1 MKLNSAVLWLAGATV
16 LAIAVAPLL
25 ASRGVDS
32 SVLAQSER
40 RIASMTQP
48 QRDRLERNFSEY
60 RELTPQQREH
70 YRQLHQALEADRADN
85 HGRIVRV
92 MEDYYVWI
100 KTLPAYQREQLRK
113 TTDPDA
119 RLALVQKYLDQQ
131 QEREAEEEYGNGDMP
146 LWLEGVPAM
155 SDEDLELVFATI
167 LQRMP
172 RTNDENAELDALSG
186 IERQLRILRMLID
199 RGRLVQQIVGLPEMQ
214 QRLVGQLT
222 DDELKQA
229 IDDASDNR
237 QRTRILMGS
246 LVKGLL
252 DEYRDEVQRRSPTDE
267 KLREFFDNEL
277 TEEEQDVL
285 VQLEPEDFRTALV
298 REYLGQYSRL
308 DVGIIHR
315 AIRAPADRG
324 NDPQRR
330 PARGFMQRFFDGA
343 RPRIVGRMV
352 PASVR
357 PAAIADRPG
366 AEQDAAN
373 QSRTRQSP
381 ECRMGRSG

>member
-70 YRQLHQALEADRADN
+70 YRQLHRALEADRTDN

-186 IERQLRILRMLID
+186 IERQLR
-199 RGRLVQQIVGLPEMQ
+199 
-214 QRLVGQLT
+214 
-222 DDELKQA
+222 
-229 IDDASDNR
+229 
-237 QRTRILMGS
+237 
-246 LVKGLL
+246 
-252 DEYRDEVQRRSPTDE
+252 
-267 KLREFFDNEL
+267 
-277 TEEEQDVL
+277 
-285 VQLEPEDFRTALV
+285 
-298 REYLGQYSRL
+298 
-308 DVGIIHR
+308 H
-315 AIRAPADRG
+315 PAD
-324 NDPQRR
+324 
-330 PARGFMQRFFDGA
+330 
-343 RPRIVGRMV
+343 
-352 PASVR
+352 
-357 PAAIADRPG
+357 ADRPG
-366 AEQDAAN
+366 AAGPAD
-373 QSRTRQSP
+373 
-381 ECRMGRSG
+381 CRVA

>member
-70 YRQLHQALEADRADN
+70 YRQLHLALEADRTDN

-186 IERQLRILRMLID
+186 IERHLRILRMLID
-199 RGRLVQQIVGLPEMQ
+199 RGRLVQQVVGLPEMQ

-229 IDDASDNR
+229 VEDAQDNR

-252 DEYRDEVQRRSPTDE
+252 NEYRDEVQRRSPTDE

-308 DVGIIHR
+308 DVGIINR

-330 PARGFMQRFFDGA
+330 PARGFMQRFFDG
-343 RPRIVGRMV
+343 RP
-352 PASVR
+352 PANRRDNGPGER
-357 PAAIADRPG
+357 PLRG
-366 AEQDAAN
+366 N
-373 QSRTRQSP
+373 R
-381 ECRMGRSG
+381 

>member
-1 MKLNSAVLWLAGATV
+1 
-16 LAIAVAPLL
+16 
-25 ASRGVDS
+25 
-32 SVLAQSER
+32 
-40 RIASMTQP
+40 
-48 QRDRLERNFSEY
+48 
-60 RELTPQQREH
+60 
-70 YRQLHQALEADRADN
+70 
-85 HGRIVRV
+85 
-92 MEDYYVWI
+92 
-100 KTLPAYQREQLRK
+100 
-113 TTDPDA
+113 
-119 RLALVQKYLDQQ
+119 
-131 QEREAEEEYGNGDMP
+131 
-146 LWLEGVPAM
+146 
-155 SDEDLELVFATI
+155 
-167 LQRMP
+167 
-172 RTNDENAELDALSG
+172 
-186 IERQLRILRMLID
+186 MLID

-330 PARGFMQRFFDGA
+330 PARGFMQRFFDGR